1 LNAPPVARRLI
12 ASPATLSARPPD
24 RQAAP
29 GIGGVDDFAG
39 PAGQDAR
46 VRAQLG
52 TVLAVLAVLA
62 ALAGAVVAVVR
73 LRARRGIATT
83 MQRATYDVLHT
94 ASLAAEP
101 LRGGLTPASAAKA
114 ARHLRTLVG
123 SVGLAVVDGG
133 RLLAVDGRGG
143 HHGDQLMAAAQKA
156 VLARRSA
163 VLTVSDLPCD
173 RVDCVVRG
181 AVIAPL
187 AVGAQAGG
195 TAGGST
201 AAGTQ
206 AGGGA
211 ALVAVA
217 DDQPAPGLV
226 QAALEAARWAG
237 SQLALAELDSQR
249 ERLARAEVRALRAQ
263 ISPHFIYNALTAIAS
278 FVRTDPERARELI
291 LEFAEF
297 TRYSF
302 RAHGDFTTLAE
313 ELRSIDRYLT
323 IERARFGD
331 RLQVKLRIAPEV
343 LPVSLPFLC
352 LQPLVENAVRHGLSR
367 KPGVGM
373 VSIEARD
380 AGAECH
386 ITVEDDGVGMD
397 PEVLAAG
404 AHESTGGDDAGQ
416 HVGLSNVD
424 ERLRSVFGDHFG
436 LVVETAPGAGTK
448 VSMRVPKFHPGV
460 RS

>member
-1 LNAPPVARRLI
+1 M
-12 ASPATLSARPPD
+12 
-24 RQAAP
+24 
-29 GIGGVDDFAG
+29 
-39 PAGQDAR
+39 
-46 VRAQLG
+46 
-52 TVLAVLAVLA
+52 LAVVAVLA
-62 ALAGAVVAVVR
+62 ALAAAVVAVVR
-73 LRARRGIATT
+73 LRARRGIATA

-94 ASLAAEP
+94 AALAADP
-101 LRGGLTPASAAKA
+101 LRAGLSPSTAAKA

-123 SVGLAVVDGG
+123 AAGLTIADAE
-133 RLLAVDGRGG
+133 RCLAFDGRGG
-143 HHGDQLMAAAQKA
+143 HHSEQFTAAA
-156 VLARRSA
+156 ARAIDTHRSI
-163 VLTVSDLPCD
+163 VLTAKDLPCD

-181 AVIAPL
+181 AVVAPL
-187 AVGAQAGG
+187 SGRA
-195 TAGGST
+195 T
-201 AAGTQ
+201 
-206 AGGGA
+206 A
-211 ALVAVA
+211 ALVAIA

-226 QAALEAARWAG
+226 QATLETARWAG
-237 SQLALAELDSQR
+237 SQVALAELDSSR

-331 RLQVKLRIAPEV
+331 RLQVRLQIAPEV
-343 LPVSLPFLC
+343 LPVGLPFLC

-386 ITVEDDGVGMD
+386 ISVEDDGVGMD
-397 PEVLAAG
+397 PALFAAG
-404 AHESTGGDDAGQ
+404 MSETDDGQ
-416 HVGLSNVD
+416 HVGLANVD

-460 RS
+460 RA

>member
-1 LNAPPVARRLI
+1 M
-12 ASPATLSARPPD
+12 
-24 RQAAP
+24 
-29 GIGGVDDFAG
+29 
-39 PAGQDAR
+39 AGQ
-46 VRAQLG
+46 VG
-52 TVLAVLAVLA
+52 SVLAVIAVLA
-62 ALAGAVVAVVR
+62 ALAAAVVAVVR
-73 LRARRGIATT
+73 LRARRGIATA

-94 ASLAAEP
+94 AGLAADP
-101 LRGGLTPASAAKA
+101 LRAGLSPSTAGKA
-114 ARHLRTLVG
+114 VRHLRTLVG
-123 SVGLAVVDGG
+123 SAGLTIADAD
-133 RLLAVDGRGG
+133 RCLAFDGRGS
-143 HHGDQLMAAAQKA
+143 HHSDQFTAAATRA
-156 VLARRSA
+156 LEAHRSIVLSS
-163 VLTVSDLPCD
+163 SDLPCD

-181 AVIAPL
+181 AVVAPL
-187 AVGAQAGG
+187 TGLAGQA
-195 TAGGST
+195 T
-201 AAGTQ
+201 
-206 AGGGA
+206 A

-217 DDQPAPGLV
+217 DDHPAPGLV
-226 QAALEAARWAG
+226 QATLETARWAG
-237 SQLALAELDSQR
+237 SQLALAELDSSR

-302 RAHGDFTTLAE
+302 RAHGEFTTLAE

-331 RLQVKLRIAPEV
+331 RLQVRLQIAPEV
-343 LPVSLPFLC
+343 LPVGLPFLC
-352 LQPLVENAVRHGLSR
+352 LQPLVENAIRHGLSR

-373 VSIEARD
+373 VSIEAQD

-386 ITVEDDGVGMD
+386 ITVEDDGVGID
-397 PEVLAAG
+397 PAVFAAG
-404 AHESTGGDDAGQ
+404 MPETDDGQ
-416 HVGLSNVD
+416 HVGLANVD

-460 RS
+460 RA

>member
-1 LNAPPVARRLI
+1 M
-12 ASPATLSARPPD
+12 
-24 RQAAP
+24 
-29 GIGGVDDFAG
+29 
-39 PAGQDAR
+39 AGQI
-46 VRAQLG
+46 G
-52 TVLAVLAVLA
+52 SAVAVVAVLA
-62 ALAGAVVAVVR
+62 ALAAAVVAVLR
-73 LRARRGIATT
+73 LRARRGIATA

-101 LRGGLTPASAAKA
+101 LRAGLSATTAGKA
-114 ARHLRTLVG
+114 IRHLRVLVG
-123 SVGLAVVDGG
+123 AVGLAIVDGADC
-133 RLLAVDGRGG
+133 LAFDGRGG
-143 HHGDQLMAAAQKA
+143 HHTEQFAAA
-156 VLARRSA
+156 ARRATRSQRSV
-163 VLTVSDLPCD
+163 VLNGSDLVCD

-181 AVIAPL
+181 AVVAPL
-187 AVGAQAGG
+187 TGPAGQAD
-195 TAGGST
+195 
-201 AAGTQ
+201 
-206 AGGGA
+206 A

-217 DDQPAPGLV
+217 DEPPAPGLV
-226 QAALEAARWAG
+226 QATLETARWAG
-237 SQLALAELDSQR
+237 SQLALAELDSSR

-302 RAHGDFTTLAE
+302 RAHGEFTTLAE

-331 RLQVKLRIAPEV
+331 RLQVRLQIAPEV
-343 LPVSLPFLC
+343 LPVGLPFLC

-397 PEVLAAG
+397 PAVFG
-404 AHESTGGDDAGQ
+404 RDGSESEDGQ
-416 HVGLSNVD
+416 HVGLVNVD
-424 ERLRSVFGDHFG
+424 ERLRSVFGDHNG
-436 LVVETAPGAGTK
+436 LIVETAPGAGTK
-448 VSMRVPKFHPGV
+448 VSMRVPKFHPQV
-460 RS
+460 RASA

>member
-1 LNAPPVARRLI
+1 M
-12 ASPATLSARPPD
+12 RPDLPT
-24 RQAAP
+24 A
-29 GIGGVDDFAG
+29 
-39 PAGQDAR
+39 
-46 VRAQLG
+46 
-52 TVLAVLAVLA
+52 LAVLALIA
-62 ALAGAVVAVVR
+62 ALAGAVVAVIR
-73 LRARRGIATT
+73 LRARRGVATA

-94 ASLAAEP
+94 AALAAEP
-101 LRGGLTPASAAKA
+101 LRAGLTSSSAGKA
-114 ARHLRTLVG
+114 VRHLRTLVG
-123 SVGLAVVDGG
+123 AVGLALSDTE
-133 RLLAVDGRGG
+133 RCLAYDGRGS
-143 HHGDQLMAAAQKA
+143 HHSDQFTAAAQRA
-156 VLARRSA
+156 MHTRRTVVLNG
-163 VLTVSDLPCD
+163 SDLPCD
-173 RVDCVVRG
+173 RMDCVVRG
-181 AVIAPL
+181 AVVAPL
-187 AVGAQAGG
+187 AGSAGPV
-195 TAGGST
+195 A
-201 AAGTQ
+201 
-206 AGGGA
+206 A

-217 DDQPAPGLV
+217 DAKPAPGLV
-226 QAALEAARWAG
+226 QATQEAARWAG
-237 SQLALAELDSQR
+237 SQLALAELDSSR

-331 RLQVKLRIAPEV
+331 RLQVRLRIAPEV
-343 LPVSLPFLC
+343 LPVGLPFLC

-397 PEVLAAG
+397 PQVFAPGRPE
-404 AHESTGGDDAGQ
+404 TDDGQ

-424 ERLRSVFGDHFG
+424 ERLRNVFGDHFG
-436 LVVETAPGAGTK
+436 LVVETAPGEGTK

-460 RS
+460 RA

>member
-1 LNAPPVARRLI
+1 M
-12 ASPATLSARPPD
+12 
-24 RQAAP
+24 
-29 GIGGVDDFAG
+29 
-39 PAGQDAR
+39 
-46 VRAQLG
+46 G
-52 TVLAVLAVLA
+52 TVGAVLAVLVG
-62 ALAGAVVAVVR
+62 LLGAVLAVVR
-73 LRARRGIATT
+73 LRARRGVATAL
-83 MQRATYDVLHT
+83 QRATYEVLHT
-94 ASLAAEP
+94 AALAAEP
-101 LRGGLTPASAAKA
+101 LRTARSAEHPGLTPAAAGKA
-114 ARHLRTLVG
+114 ARHLRTLIG
-123 SVGLAVVDGG
+123 AVGLAIADA
-133 RLLAVDGRGG
+133 RRCLAFDGRGE
-143 HHGDQLMAAAQKA
+143 HHGDQLTAAARRA
-156 VLARRSA
+156 VRTGRSI
-163 VLTVSDLPCD
+163 VLSSADLPCD

-181 AVIAPL
+181 AVVAPL
-187 AVGAQAGG
+187 AGPDGRA
-195 TAGGST
+195 TD
-201 AAGTQ
+201 
-206 AGGGA
+206 

-217 DDQPAPGLV
+217 ADQPAPGFV
-226 QAALEAARWAG
+226 QATLEVARWAG
-237 SQLALAELDSQR
+237 SQLALAELESSR

-302 RAHGDFTTLAE
+302 RAHGEFTTLAE

-331 RLQVKLRIAPEV
+331 RLQVRLQIAPEV
-343 LPVSLPFLC
+343 LPVGLPFLC

-367 KPGVGM
+367 KPGVGV

-397 PEVLAAG
+397 PATLTGDAAAVADGG
-404 AHESTGGDDAGQ
+404 ADDAGQ

-448 VSMRVPKFHPGV
+448 VSMRVPKFHPQV
-460 RS
+460 RA

>member
-1 LNAPPVARRLI
+1 MKADLP
-12 ASPATLSARPPD
+12 
-24 RQAAP
+24 
-29 GIGGVDDFAG
+29 
-39 PAGQDAR
+39 
-46 VRAQLG
+46 
-52 TVLAVLAVLA
+52 TVLAVLVLVA
-62 ALAGAVVAVVR
+62 ALAGAVVAVLR
-73 LRARRGIATT
+73 LRARRGIATA

-94 ASLAAEP
+94 AALAAEP
-101 LRGGLTPASAAKA
+101 LRGGLTAGSAAKA
-114 ARHLRTLVG
+114 VRHLRMLVG
-123 SVGLAVVDGG
+123 SVGLT
-133 RLLAVDGRGG
+133 LADEDRCLAFDGRGS
-143 HHGDQLMAAAQKA
+143 HHSDQLTAAARRA
-156 VLARRSA
+156 IRTNRSVVLNSGE
-163 VLTVSDLPCD
+163 LPCD
-173 RVDCVVRG
+173 RMDCVVRG
-181 AVIAPL
+181 AVVAPL
-187 AVGAQAGG
+187 TGADGR
-195 TAGGST
+195 
-201 AAGTQ
+201 AAG
-206 AGGGA
+206 AV
-211 ALVAVA
+211 VAVA

-226 QAALEAARWAG
+226 QATLETARWAG
-237 SQLALAELDSQR
+237 SQLALSELDSSR
-249 ERLARAEVRALRAQ
+249 ERLAQAEVRALRAQ

-331 RLQVKLRIAPEV
+331 RLQVRLQIAPEV
-343 LPVSLPFLC
+343 LPVGLPFLC

-373 VSIEARD
+373 VSIEASD

-397 PEVLAAG
+397 PTVFALDG
-404 AHESTGGDDAGQ
+404 TESDDGQ

-424 ERLRSVFGDHFG
+424 ERLRNVFGDHFG
-436 LVVETAPGAGTK
+436 LVVETAPGEGTK

-460 RS
+460 RA

>member
-1 LNAPPVARRLI
+1 M
-12 ASPATLSARPPD
+12 RPDLP
-24 RQAAP
+24 
-29 GIGGVDDFAG
+29 
-39 PAGQDAR
+39 
-46 VRAQLG
+46 
-52 TVLAVLAVLA
+52 TVLAVLAAVA
-62 ALAGAVVAVVR
+62 ALAGAVVAVLR
-73 LRARRGIATT
+73 LRGRRRIATA

-94 ASLAAEP
+94 AAQAAEP
-101 LRGGLTPASAAKA
+101 LRGGLTPSSAGKA
-114 ARHLRTLVG
+114 VRHLRTLVG
-123 SVGLAVVDGG
+123 AVGLTIAEAD
-133 RLLAVDGRGG
+133 RCLAFDGRGS
-143 HHGDQLMAAAQKA
+143 HHAGQFAAAGQRA
-156 VLARRSA
+156 VQASRPV
-163 VLTVSDLPCD
+163 VLNGSDLPCD
-173 RVDCVVRG
+173 RMDCVVRG
-181 AVIAPL
+181 AVVVPL
-187 AVGAQAGG
+187 TGADGLA
-195 TAGGST
+195 T
-201 AAGTQ
+201 
-206 AGGGA
+206 A
-211 ALVAVA
+211 ALVAIA

-226 QAALEAARWAG
+226 QATQEAARWAG
-237 SQLALAELDSQR
+237 SQLALAELDSSR

-331 RLQVKLRIAPEV
+331 RLQVRLQIAPEV

-397 PEVLAAG
+397 PEVFAPG
-404 AHESTGGDDAGQ
+404 RPETDDGQ
-416 HVGLSNVD
+416 HVGLTNVD

-436 LVVETAPGAGTK
+436 LVVETAPGEGTK

-460 RS
+460 RA